1 MDGSLLPQDQV
12 QIPYHD
18 LCGPLRSSL
27 CLPSFTTQPLPVSL
41 CILCPTEGF
50 ASQTPISIFPLL
62 FHHIAA
68 VEEDKKLKM
77 CLKFLAWLI
86 EWRVPFIETRKRKS
100 RFNMRSYFWD
110 ILVPKCLRDKSQVEI
125 VSIRLERRMWSL
137 GERSAWMIKTKDS
150 SAYNWK

>member
-1 MDGSLLPQDQV
+1 MDPCCLRIKSKFLTMTYVALWDLGPAYLPLPLSLSLFPFVFFVLLKDLP
-12 QIPYHD
+12 PK
-18 LCGPLRSSL
+18 
-27 CLPSFTTQPLPVSL
+27 LPSLFS
-41 CILCPTEGF
+41 
-50 ASQTPISIFPLL
+50 PLL
-62 FHHIAA
+62 FHHIAT

-86 EWRVPFIETRKRKS
+86 ESRVPFMETWKRKS
-100 RFNMRSYFWD
+100 RFNMRNYFWD
-110 ILVPKCLRDKSQVEI
+110 ILVSKCLRDKSQVEI